1 MSMSNMTMPLAF
13 VVTPSQPFPLGLTP
27 ARSAEQQASH
37 TVNLAVYAPG
47 LDAVDVHFIDHE
59 GTWRKEPL
67 PEFTDGVHHGLVA
80 GMPEGT
86 RYAFAAR
93 TGADGEAP
101 KPGEGTLL
109 LDPYGRS
116 VDRAGAHWLNVR
128 VHSDFDWGVV
138 NRPGIPMRDTIIYE
152 AHVKGQSMLHPDVPE
167 ELRGTYAGLAHPA
180 MIEHFHR
187 LGITS
192 IQLLPVHFHL
202 DESHLQDL
210 GLTNYWGY
218 NTAAFFAPHPA
229 YATEAARKAGPQAV
243 QDEFKGM
250 VKLLHLA
257 GLEVLLDV
265 VYNHTAE
272 EGSGGPQI
280 SFRGLGDRE
289 YYRTDPEG
297 RYIDTTGCGNTLD
310 FSNPRVVQLALD
322 SLRMWAEEYRIDGF
336 RFDLAVALCRDG
348 QHTFTPVH
356 PFLVA
361 AAADPVISR
370 TKLIAEPWDLGFG
383 GWQTGHF
390 PLGWADW
397 NDHYRDTVRDF
408 WLADRAELDSGG
420 QGGATA
426 RLADALSGSHGLF
439 AASGRTALASVNFVA
454 AHDGFTLADL
464 TAYQRKHNEDNG
476 EQNRDG
482 TSHNRSYNHGFEGRT
497 EVEHIIAAR
506 TQTAKNLMATLM
518 VSLGVPMITA
528 GDEFG
533 RSQQGNNN
541 AYCQDNA
548 MTWLNWNLDTAGREL
563 LDHTAWLIR
572 IRRDFLLRQPPSYPG
587 REESNYFH
595 WFGVDGLPMD
605 PGRWHDPQQRLLQ
618 FLIGS
623 KDGYLDGFVVING
636 GPEKLDLTYP
646 ALPGDGNG
654 PGHELAFELRYST
667 SHLAEH
673 RIGTV
678 FASGQEDVAE
688 PYSVAIYR
696 ARSAS

>member
-1 MSMSNMTMPLAF
+1 MTMPLAF

-37 TVNLAVYAPG
+37 TVNVAVYAPG
-47 LDAVDVHFIDHE
+47 LDAVDVHFI
-59 GTWRKEPL
+59 GTDGVWRKEPL
-67 PEFTDGVHHGLVA
+67 PEFTDGVHHGLVV
-80 GMPEGT
+80 GIPEGT
-86 RYAFAAR
+86 PYAFAAR
-93 TGADGEAP
+93 TDAAGVAP
-101 KPGEGTLL
+101 EPGTGTLL
-109 LDPYGRS
+109 LDPYGRA
-116 VDRAGAHWLNVR
+116 VDRVGGRWLNSR
-128 VHSDFDWGVV
+128 VHGGFDWGTVS
-138 NRPGIPMRDTIIYE
+138 RPNVPMRDTIIYE

-180 MIEHFHR
+180 MIEHFR
-187 LGITS
+187 TLGVTS

-229 YATEAARKAGPQAV
+229 YATAASRAAGPQAV

-250 VKLLHLA
+250 VKLLHVA
-257 GLEVLLDV
+257 GFEVLLDV
-265 VYNHTAE
+265 VYNHSAE
-272 EGSGGPQI
+272 EGMGGPVV

-289 YYRTDPEG
+289 YYRCDPEG

-322 SLRMWAEEYRIDGF
+322 SLRLWAEEYRVDGF
-336 RFDLAVALCRDG
+336 RFDLAVSLCRDG
-348 QHTFTPVH
+348 QHSFTPAH

-370 TKLIAEPWDLGFG
+370 TKLISEPWDLGFG
-383 GWQTGHF
+383 GWQTGRF
-390 PLGWADW
+390 PVGWADW

-408 WLADRAELDSGG
+408 WLADRAELDAGG
-420 QGGATA
+420 RGGPTA

-464 TAYQRKHNEDNG
+464 TAYHRKHNEANG

-497 EVEHIIAAR
+497 EVESIIAAR
-506 TQTAKNLMATLM
+506 TQSAKNIMATLM
-518 VSLGVPMITA
+518 ISLGVPMITA

-533 RSQQGNNN
+533 RTQQGNNN

-548 MTWLNWNLDTAGREL
+548 TAWLNWTLDSAGKEM

-572 IRRDFLLRQPPSYPG
+572 IRKDFLLRQPMSYPA

-595 WFGVDGLPMD
+595 WFGADGTPMD
-605 PGRWHDPQQRLLQ
+605 PDRWQDPRERLLQ
-618 FLIGS
+618 FLLGS
-623 KDGYLDGFVVING
+623 KDGYLDGLVVING
-636 GPEKLDLTYP
+636 GPQRLDLAFPSVPTER
-646 ALPGDGNG
+646 GVE
-654 PGHELAFELRYST
+654 HEMAFELRYST
-667 SHLAEH
+667 ARQAEH

-678 FASGQEDVAE
+678 FASGQDDVAE
-688 PYSVAIYR
+688 PYSVTIYR
-696 ARSAS
+696 ARNVM

>member
-1 MSMSNMTMPLAF
+1 MTMPLAF

-47 LDAVDVHFIDHE
+47 LDAVDVHFVDQT
-59 GTWRKEPL
+59 GAWRKDPL
-67 PEFTDGVHHGLVA
+67 PEYTNGVHHGLVT

-86 RYAFAAR
+86 HYAFAAR
-93 TGADGEAP
+93 LGADGVPPE
-101 KPGEGTLL
+101 PGRGSLL
-109 LDPYGRS
+109 LDPYGRA
-116 VDRAGAHWLNVR
+116 VDRVGTRWLNVR
-128 VHSDFDWGVV
+128 VHQDFDWGTVG
-138 NRPGIPMRDTIIYE
+138 RPAVPMRDTIVYE
-152 AHVKGQSMLHPDVPE
+152 AHVKGQSMLNPEVPA

-187 LGITS
+187 LGVTS

-202 DESHLQDL
+202 DESHLQDV

-229 YATEAARKAGPQAV
+229 YATKAARAAGPQAV

-250 VKLLHLA
+250 VKLLHMA
-257 GLEVLLDV
+257 GLEVFLDV
-265 VYNHTAE
+265 VYNHSAE
-272 EGSGGPQI
+272 EGAGGPTI

-289 YYRTDPEG
+289 YYRSDPEG
-297 RYIDTTGCGNTLD
+297 RYIDTTGCGNTID

-322 SLRMWAEEYRIDGF
+322 SLRLWAEEYRIDGF
-336 RFDLAVALCRDG
+336 RFDLAVSLCRDG
-348 QHTFTPVH
+348 QHSFTPAH

-361 AAADPVISR
+361 AAADPVISQ

-383 GWQTGHF
+383 GWQTGRF

-408 WLADRAELDSGG
+408 WLVDRAELDSGG
-420 QGGATA
+420 LGGPTA
-426 RLADALSGSHGLF
+426 RLADAVSGSHGLF
-439 AASGRTALASVNFVA
+439 AASGRTALASVNFFA

-464 TAYQRKHNEDNG
+464 TSYHRKHNEANG

-482 TSHNRSYNHGFEGRT
+482 ATHNRSYNHGIEGPT
-497 EVEHIIAAR
+497 EVDSIIAAR
-506 TQTAKNLMATLM
+506 LQTAKNLMATLM

-541 AYCQDNA
+541 AYCQDNEV
-548 MTWLNWNLDTAGREL
+548 TWLNWNLDLTRQAMLE
-563 LDHTAWLIR
+563 HTAWLIR
-572 IRRDFLLRQPPSYPG
+572 IRKDFLARQPTSYPE

-595 WFGVDGLPMD
+595 WFGADGTPMD
-605 PGRWHDPQQRLLQ
+605 PDRWQDPRERLLQ
-618 FLIGS
+618 FLLGS
-623 KDGYLDGFVVING
+623 KAGYLDGLVVING
-636 GPEKLDLTYP
+636 GPEKLDVTFP
-646 ALPGDGNG
+646 EAKGRGM
-654 PGHELAFELRYST
+654 EFELRYST
-667 SHLAEH
+667 ATQTEH

-678 FASGQEDVAE
+678 FASGEAEVAE
-688 PYSVAIYR
+688 PYSVSIYR
-696 ARSAS
+696 ARNVR